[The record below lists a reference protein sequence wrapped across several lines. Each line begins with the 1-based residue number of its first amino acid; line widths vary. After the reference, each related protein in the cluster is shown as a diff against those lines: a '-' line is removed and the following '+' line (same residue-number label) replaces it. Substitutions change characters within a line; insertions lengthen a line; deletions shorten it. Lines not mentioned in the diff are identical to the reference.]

1 MVCVACGIFYQ
12 KSYNDACVSK
22 PKTTKQ
28 HIPINMIKRRSIR
41 FTMWTALTLLFLL
54 VFLSA
59 LAGHYAVSLYKKQ
72 VRDIAWRANVL
83 PVAGKMSG
91 YVSELRTILSEFRG
105 IRQTR
110 LRFSPLD
117 TQNDRPV
124 LEVKFRTPLFGIEQ
138 AHREYRQLLN
148 DRVTEIG
155 VEDGFKQ
162 EFSTVNEI
170 QRSLK
175 TLNLILSQNEN
186 RITDSALEDI
196 DDQLTQLQQ
205 LANTLPN
212 YLHEE
217 LKIYSQAM
225 KQRARWLN
233 AIAIISVAISAV
245 LTFLLIQIS
254 YIWIFKPLGQLIEG
268 SRKVAGGTFQY
279 RIQLQSQDEM
289 AELAEAMNQMTQ
301 RFEDIRDDLDNKVRE
316 RSRELVRSEQL
327 ASVGFL
333 AAGVAHEINN
343 PLMAISTC
351 AESLQRRIV
360 SVLAQNGRGSDETEY
375 VKRYLKMIQDE
386 AFRCKGITEKL
397 LSFARSERQERQRT
411 DFVSLIIDIV
421 EITRQHDAFKQKE
434 IRLDLPKQFEITV
447 NPQEMKQVVLNL
459 LTNALYS
466 TNADG
471 IVTITLRKENARAL
485 LTVEDNGMGM
495 DESVLNNIF
504 EPFFTRREHGQGTG
518 LGLSITYRIIEDH
531 HGRIEAYSKGV
542 GCGSTFVVE
551 LPVDG

>member
-1 MVCVACGIFYQ
+1 M
-12 KSYNDACVSK
+12 K
-22 PKTTKQ
+22 
-28 HIPINMIKRRSIR
+28 MIKRRSIR

-83 PVAGKMSG
+83 PVAGKLSG

-117 TQNDRPV
+117 TQNDRPI
-124 LEVKFRTPLFGIEQ
+124 LEAKFRKPLFGIEQ
-138 AHREYRQLLN
+138 SYREYRQLLN

-155 VEDGFKQ
+155 IEDGFKQ
-162 EFSTVNEI
+162 EFSTVNDI
-170 QRSLK
+170 RRSLE
-175 TLNLILSQNEN
+175 TLKLILSPNEN
-186 RITDSALEDI
+186 RITDETLEAI
-196 DDQLTQLQQ
+196 DNQLTQLQQ
-205 LANTLPN
+205 LANILPN

-217 LKIYSQAM
+217 LKIYSQTM

-233 AIAIISVAISAV
+233 AIAIISVTISAV
-245 LTFLLIQIS
+245 LTFLLIRIS
-254 YIWIFKPLGQLIEG
+254 YIWIFNPLGQLIEG
-268 SRKVAGGTFQY
+268 SRKVADGTFQY
-279 RIQLQSQDEM
+279 RIRLQSQDEM
-289 AELAEAMNQMTQ
+289 AELAEAMNRMTQ

-316 RSRELVRSEQL
+316 RSRELVRSERL

-360 SVLAQNGRGSDETEY
+360 SVLAQNGRSSDETEY

-411 DFVSLIIDIV
+411 DFVEIITDIV
-421 EITRQHDAFKQKE
+421 EITRQHDTFKQKE
-434 IRLDLPKQFEITV
+434 IRLDLPKQFEITA

-459 LTNALYS
+459 LTNALHS
-466 TNADG
+466 TNTDG
-471 IVTITLRKENARAL
+471 VVTITLRKENAHAL
-485 LTVEDNGMGM
+485 LTVEDNGIGM
-495 DESVLNNIF
+495 DESVLKNIF
-504 EPFFTRREHGQGTG
+504 EPFFTQREHGQGTG

-531 HGRIEAYSKGV
+531 HGRIKAYSTGF
-542 GCGSTFVVE
+542 GYGSTFVVE
-551 LPVDG
+551 LPVDD

>member
-1 MVCVACGIFYQ
+1 M
-12 KSYNDACVSK
+12 
-22 PKTTKQ
+22 T
-28 HIPINMIKRRSIR
+28 KRRSIR

-72 VRDIAWRANVL
+72 VRDIAWRAKVL
-83 PVAGKMSG
+83 PVAGKLSG

-117 TQNDRPV
+117 TQNDRPI
-124 LEVKFRTPLFGIEQ
+124 LETKFQKPLFGIEQ
-138 AHREYRQLLN
+138 SYREYRQLLN

-162 EFSTVNEI
+162 EFSTVNDI
-170 QRSLK
+170 RRSVETLK
-175 TLNLILSQNEN
+175 LILSQNEKNEN
-186 RITDSALEDI
+186 RITDATLEDI
-196 DDQLTQLQQ
+196 DAQLTKLQQ

-217 LKIYSQAM
+217 LKIYSQTM

-233 AIAIISVAISAV
+233 AIAIISVTVSAV
-245 LTFLLIQIS
+245 LTFLLIRIS

-268 SRKVAGGTFQY
+268 SRKVVDGTFQY
-279 RIQLQSQDEM
+279 RIRLQSQDEM
-289 AELAEAMNQMTQ
+289 AELAEAMNRMTQ

-316 RSRELVRSEQL
+316 RSRELVRSERL

-411 DFVSLIIDIV
+411 DFVSIIMDIV

-459 LTNALYS
+459 LTNALHS

-471 IVTITLRKENARAL
+471 IVTIKLRKENAHAL
-485 LTVEDNGMGM
+485 LTVEDNGIGM
-495 DESVLNNIF
+495 DESVLKNIF

-531 HGRIEAYSKGV
+531 HGRIEAYSKGS
-542 GCGSTFVVE
+542 GYGSTFVVE
-551 LPVDG
+551 LPVDD

>member
-1 MVCVACGIFYQ
+1 
-12 KSYNDACVSK
+12 
-22 PKTTKQ
+22 
-28 HIPINMIKRRSIR
+28 
-41 FTMWTALTLLFLL
+41 MWTALTLLFLL
-54 VFLSA
+54 VFLST

-83 PVAGKMSG
+83 PVAGKLSG
-91 YVSELRTILSEFRG
+91 YVGELRTILNEFRG
-105 IRQTR
+105 IRQIH
-110 LRFSPLD
+110 LRFSLLD
-117 TQNDRPV
+117 TQNDRPI
-124 LEVKFRTPLFGIEQ
+124 LEAKFRKPLFGLEQ
-138 AHREYRQLLN
+138 SYREYRQLLN
-148 DRVTEIG
+148 DRAVEIG
-155 VEDGFKQ
+155 AEGSFEQ
-162 EFSTVNEI
+162 EFSTVNDI
-170 QRSLK
+170 RRSLE

-186 RITDSALEDI
+186 RITDVALEDI
-196 DDQLTQLQQ
+196 DAQLTQLQQ

-217 LKIYSQAM
+217 LKIYSQTM

-233 AIAIISVAISAV
+233 AIAIISVTIYAV
-245 LTFLLIQIS
+245 LTFSLIRIS

-268 SRKVAGGTFQY
+268 SRKVADGTFQY
-279 RIQLQSQDEM
+279 RIQLQSHDEM
-289 AELAEAMNQMTQ
+289 AELAEAMNRMTQ

-316 RSRELVRSEQL
+316 RSRELVRSERL

-343 PLMAISTC
+343 PLMAISAC

-386 AFRCKGITEKL
+386 AFRCKGITEQL

-411 DFVSLIIDIV
+411 DFVALITDIV

-434 IRLDLPKQFEITV
+434 IRLNLPKQFEITV

-459 LTNALYS
+459 LTNALHS
-466 TNADG
+466 TNTDG
-471 IVTITLRKENARAL
+471 VVTITLRNENAHAL
-485 LTVEDNGMGM
+485 LTVEDNGIGM
-495 DESVLNNIF
+495 DESVLRNIF

-531 HGRIEAYSKGV
+531 HGRIEAYSNGS
-542 GCGSTFVVE
+542 GYGSTFVVE
-551 LPVDG
+551 LPVDDC